1 MATYISEVK
10 SSVGEELVTKIFEE
24 AERGKISTKQG
35 ELLAS
40 ELGKKGQKVIGNFLR
55 RKRSE
60 RNVIDGS
67 EVEFILSDWWN
78 DGAGC
83 YEPNPRDT
91 LMRALES
98 AKLPVLLSK
107 LKKLDV
113 NSNILQGGEPEERN
127 STPVPDDG
135 GELIGLVSLRP
146 SSQSFRRANSVE
158 SQRECKLPR
167 RWKKRWIIPLATAGL
182 LLLGGFAAYEYVQIR
197 YNPTST
203 RTIRIGGSKEPSKQV
218 SEIHSCPSAQSPI
231 PDLRTPLVGH
241 VTLQINPSQTLVCG
255 GTDRKNHD
263 AKSCAIF
270 TLGDDDW
277 EDFPFS
283 LNEVRIN
290 AHAKLSDNRVY
301 IIGGESSHPTETCRN
316 SQEVLQLE
324 STTTQGWTLEDVS
337 TNLGALM
344 CFPPQT
350 TVEIPC
356 L

>member
-40 ELGKKGQKVIGNFLR
+40 ELGKKGQRVTGNFLR

-60 RNVIDGS
+60 KSVIDGC
-67 EVEFILSDWWN
+67 EVELILSDWWN

-83 YEPNPRDT
+83 YEPNPRDA
-91 LMRALES
+91 LMRALEA

-107 LKKLDV
+107 LKQLDV
-113 NSNILQGGEPEERN
+113 NSNILQGGEAEERN
-127 STPVPDDG
+127 STPVPGDG
-135 GELIGLVSLRP
+135 GEHIGLVSLRP

-158 SQRECKLPR
+158 SQCKCKLPR
-167 RWKKRWIIPLATAGL
+167 RWKKRWIIPLATAGF
-182 LLLGGFAAYEYVQIR
+182 LLLGGFAAFEYSQIR

-203 RTIRIGGSKEPSKQV
+203 RTIKIGGSKEPSEQV
-218 SEIHSCPSAQSPI
+218 SEIHSCPTAQFPI

-316 SQEVLQLE
+316 SQEVLQLG